1 MSHSEE
7 YIFYGGQLKSN
18 IHCGCSSLGALII
31 QRLKEHGNEV
41 AFIDA
46 VSGRTMTFQ
55 QILKCSMSVAS
66 RMKHYGLGKA
76 SIIGIMSENRLEY
89 SIAAFATIFV
99 GGILIPLNPSYTPTE
114 LKHVL
119 NLTKPQTIFTSTR
132 ACGTLKSAMSGDSS
146 IKFIV
151 SFDNEVDEPSVKP
164 FGEFLKSDTRE
175 SIIPDPVILKND
187 VAIMVLSSGTTG
199 LPKAVQ
205 LTHFNV
211 MTVVAYMREDPR
223 YNELSVPIRLLGLLP
238 FYHVY
243 GFMLMLNVCCN
254 RYSMVVLP
262 RFEPDLLLRS
272 IQDHMVTMANL
283 VPPLVVF
290 LAKHPSVEQYDL
302 SSLQAILCGAAPL
315 SRDIELQVVRRLPH
329 IQNIRIGYGMS
340 EASLG
345 VISKINGKPG
355 TVGRVHKTTWVKVV
369 DTESGKTLGPYQVG
383 EICIKGPL
391 VMKGYYKNEQAT
403 RETID
408 TEGWLHSG
416 DTGYFDD
423 EGDFFIV
430 DRIKDLIKYKGF
442 QVAPAEVEDI
452 LLSHPKIRDAAVVG
466 IPDEDSGELPA
477 AFVVLQEGAQLS
489 AVDVQRFVASKL
501 SPQKHL
507 RGGVYFLQEIPKTG
521 SGKILRRELRDRIL
535 GKKKSKL

>member
-1 MSHSEE
+1 MSHNKE
-7 YIFYGGQLKSN
+7 YVLYGGQLKSN

-55 QILKCSMSVAS
+55 QILESSTSVAS
-66 RMKHYGLGKA
+66 RMKHYGLGKR
-76 SIIGIMSENRLEY
+76 STIGIMSENRLEY

-99 GGILIPLNPSYTPTE
+99 GGILIPLNPNYTPTE
-114 LKHVL
+114 FQHVL
-119 NLTKPQTIFTSTR
+119 NLIKPQSIFTSAR

-151 SFDNEVDEPSVKP
+151 SFDNEVDEPCMKP
-164 FGEFLKSDTRE
+164 FGEFLKSGTRE

-187 VAIMVLSSGTTG
+187 VAIMVHSSGTTG

-223 YNELSVPIRLLGLLP
+223 MNELSVPIRILGLLP

-272 IQDHMVTMANL
+272 IQDHKVTMAHL

-302 SSLQAILCGAAPL
+302 SSLQAVLCGAAPL
-315 SRDIELQVVRRLPH
+315 SLDIELQVVRRLPH
-329 IQNIRIGYGMS
+329 IQNIRNTYGMS

-345 VISKINGKPG
+345 VLSKINGKPG
-355 TVGRVHKTTWVKVV
+355 TVGRVHKTTWMKVV
-369 DTESGKTLGPYQVG
+369 DIESGKTLGPYQVG

-408 TEGWLHSG
+408 SDGWLHSG

-430 DRIKDLIKYKGF
+430 DRIKELIKYKGF

-452 LLSHPKIRDAAVVG
+452 LLSHRKIRDAAVVG
-466 IPDEDSGELPA
+466 IPDEESGELPT
-477 AFVVLQEGAQLS
+477 AFVVLQEGEQLS
-489 AVDVQRFVASKL
+489 VADVQRFVASKL

-521 SGKILRRELRDRIL
+521 SGKILRRELRDRFL
-535 GKKKSKL
+535 GKTTSKL